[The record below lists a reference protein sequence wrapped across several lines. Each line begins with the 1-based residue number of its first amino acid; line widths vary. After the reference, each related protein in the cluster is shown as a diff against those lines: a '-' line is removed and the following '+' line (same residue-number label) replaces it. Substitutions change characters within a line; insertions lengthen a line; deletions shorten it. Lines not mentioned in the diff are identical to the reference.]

1 MIKSLQSIVL
11 IVTLLLT
18 SIVSAN
24 EDSPNSNLQDSK
36 HVVMLLWRGVT
47 QAEQGFVDEMNKNDS
62 VRITILDADK
72 NRETLV
78 KHIDSLEGLRPD
90 LVYTFGTTV
99 TLSLLGSTNAPT
111 KFNSSGEIP
120 VVFNIVSDPIGS
132 KVVDSVDS
140 SQRAQNYTGVS
151 HIVPYEVQLNVIKEL
166 GDIRTVGILFNP
178 LENNSQIAANTL
190 LAVATQNGINVKRYP
205 VQKTTNG
212 IEKANIQS
220 LVVEMKNDDVDLV
233 YLPADSLLISNAKVI
248 TDIVHS
254 AGLPT
259 FSATESPIRNSGA
272 LVGVVSRYYYA
283 GQFAAFKAQQ
293 ILTEDTFAGDI
304 PIETLQQFSYIVNA
318 DTANLIGYFPP
329 VSMLKISEL
338 VRNKDVLET
347 P

>member
-72 NRETLV
+72 NRETLA

-90 LVYTFGTTV
+90 LVYTFGTTI

-132 KVVDSVDS
+132 KIVDSVDS

-178 LENNSQIAANTL
+178 LENNSQISANTL

-220 LVVEMKNDDVDLV
+220 LVVEMKN
-233 YLPADSLLISNAKVI
+233 
-248 TDIVHS
+248 
-254 AGLPT
+254 
-259 FSATESPIRNSGA
+259 
-272 LVGVVSRYYYA
+272 
-283 GQFAAFKAQQ
+283 
-293 ILTEDTFAGDI
+293 
-304 PIETLQQFSYIVNA
+304 ETWI
-318 DTANLIGYFPP
+318 
-329 VSMLKISEL
+329 
-338 VRNKDVLET
+338 
-347 P
+347 